1 MKRLLKSFL
10 LPAAA
15 AMAALL
21 LAGCQGTQ
29 EKHKAPATTQVEAQI
44 DTTETDTMEAF
55 YERMREWKALHSW
68 MDYMESEK

>member
-55 YERMREWKALHSW
+55 YERMRTFDALYPS
-68 MDYMESEK
+68 MPSEK